1 VNLPFSIGQFLKVFK
16 EYNLHIY
23 PFQFVLN
30 MLAIACIIL
39 IFAKPVGGSKFIFL
53 ILSFFWLWM
62 GIVYHLIFF
71 TRINPAAYFFGLM
84 FIIQGGLFFFI
95 AFTKK
100 NAFKFK
106 PDIYGIAAIAFII
119 FSLVVYPLLSY
130 WQHRIYPSAPTF
142 GLPCPTTIFTFGIL
156 LLMPDS
162 IPFYLV
168 IIPFLW
174 SSIGSLAA
182 FKLGMHEDFGLL
194 ISAILTAIMLTIK
207 KRNVKRL
214 R

>member
-1 VNLPFSIGQFLKVFK
+1 MNLPFSIAQFLKVFK

-30 MLAIACIIL
+30 VLAILCIVL
-39 IFAKPVGGSKFIFL
+39 IFAKPVGNGKLIFF

-71 TRINPAAYFFGLM
+71 TRINPAAYFFGFM
-84 FIIQGGLFFFI
+84 FIIQGGLFFI
-95 AFTKK
+95 VAVTKK
-100 NAFKFK
+100 NVFKFK
-106 PDIYGIAAIAFII
+106 PNIYGIAAIAFII

-130 WQHRIYPSAPTF
+130 WQHHMYPSAPTF
-142 GLPCPTTIFTFGIL
+142 GLPCPTTIFTLGIL
-156 LLMPDS
+156 LMMLDAF
-162 IPFYLV
+162 PFYIV
-168 IIPFLW
+168 IIPLLW
-174 SSIGSLAA
+174 SLIGSLAA

-194 ISAILTAIMLTIK
+194 ISAILTAIMMTIK

-214 R
+214 P